1 MYVPELII
9 YHYIPEDRLT
19 RRYHRRW
26 CYWRG
31 VSQGIADKDLKENVS
46 YALGVPRY
54 RIGRAMKGLASLPRH
69 LVSSETA
76 GQAFADEL
84 TLWDLAGF
92 IYGKHFVRIDKY
104 YAEQS

>member
-1 MYVPELII
+1 
-9 YHYIPEDRLT
+9 
-19 RRYHRRW
+19 
-26 CYWRG
+26 
-31 VSQGIADKDLKENVS
+31 
-46 YALGVPRY
+46 
-54 RIGRAMKGLASLPRH
+54 MKGLASLPRH
-69 LVSSETA
+69 LASSETA